1 MRAPSKSSTQKT
13 SVTRCE
19 KCFSPPP
26 SKQSSLQWTP
36 NEWPPIQLQHY
47 LPGDSIRSHR
57 LRALS
62 PRLAPTTARHQLII
76 KDITDEETYRV
87 KYGKRSMDPPCP
99 PWTHCPPGISRNIK
113 GFSFNRHSENLV
125 ELQKSVPNNK
135 SKPLPHARC
144 SSKHFI
150 QMDSFNLQ
158 NNAER
163 HCQRITGL
171 SHSLNFA
178 SELLSAKDVAHLPFL
193 GQEEETGS
201 LESLSCFVSR

>member
-47 LPGDSIRSHR
+47 LPGGSIRSHK

-87 KYGKRSMDPPCP
+87 KYGKRSTDPPCP

-113 GFSFNRHSENLV
+113 GFSFNRHSENLG
-125 ELQKSVPNNK
+125 ELQKALSTD
-135 SKPLPHARC
+135 HG
-144 SSKHFI
+144 
-150 QMDSFNLQ
+150 SF
-158 NNAER
+158 
-163 HCQRITGL
+163 
-171 SHSLNFA
+171 SFP
-178 SELLSAKDVAHLPFL
+178 ELRL
-193 GQEEETGS
+193 GT
-201 LESLSCFVSR
+201 SLSKRCCPLAISRPGGRDWNSGESFLFCLKVRQHDFQISY